1 VINPYGLSAL
11 LRQFSEQR
19 KGKEKLTMDLL
30 FQPFEFCGI
39 QLKNRFV
46 RSATMENL
54 ASPDKLPSEDL
65 IRLYEELAR
74 GGVGLIITST
84 VRPDRGWD
92 PSAESK
98 NMCLDRDDQLPAF
111 SRFVD
116 RIHAFESRVAV
127 QLGSFYRYGG
137 DFVLPSVLHEDRS
150 FKPPPRALETA
161 EIKRIIKSYAEAGE
175 RAWRAGFDAVQLNA
189 AHGFPLSK
197 FLSPLFN
204 RRDDEY
210 GGNPENRARIILEI
224 SDEIRKR
231 TDGNYPVFTKMNVA
245 DFCDGGMT
253 LDDALEIA
261 KICTQNGISAIE
273 ASGGTANSTVT
284 QSGPSDPSEW
294 QEGYFLDYAAA
305 IKAAVDI
312 PIILVGGLRNPSM
325 MAQVVAA
332 GKVDLVSMSRPFI
345 KEPHIVKR
353 WMNGDREPA
362 YCISCDGCLE
372 AFLSRETLRCV
383 TE

>member
-1 VINPYGLSAL
+1 MN
-11 LRQFSEQR
+11 
-19 KGKEKLTMDLL
+19 LL

-54 ASPDKLPSEDL
+54 ASPEKLPSEDL
-65 IRLYEELAR
+65 MRLYEELAR
-74 GGVGLIITST
+74 GGIGLIITSA
-84 VRPDRGWD
+84 VRPDRDWD

-111 SRFVD
+111 SWLVD
-116 RIHAFESRVAV
+116 RIHAFESRVAL
-127 QLGSFYRYGG
+127 QLGSFYRYAG
-137 DFVLPSVLHEDRS
+137 DFVLPSMLQRDRS
-150 FKPPPRALETA
+150 SRPLPRALETA
-161 EIKRIIKSYAEAGE
+161 EVKRIIVRYAEAGE

-189 AHGFPLSK
+189 AHGFPLSR

-210 GGNPENRARIILEI
+210 GGSPENRARVILEI
-224 SDEIRKR
+224 SDEIRRK
-231 TDGNYPVFTKMNVA
+231 TDEKYPVFIKMNVA

-261 KICTQNGISAIE
+261 KIFAQNGISAIE

-305 IKAAVDI
+305 IKSAVDI

-325 MAQVVAA
+325 MAEIIEA
-332 GKVDLVSMSRPFI
+332 GKVDLVAMSRPFI

-353 WMNGDREPA
+353 WMDGDREPA

-383 TE
+383 ME